1 MAAVAIEPSGA
12 SLTEQLAVV
21 HAALAQVPLSEYA
34 RQTPAEARR
43 VAAQVRALESML
55 RTHAGAAVRAV
66 ERLVPVRDTRQLLA
80 GDFGLDTG
88 AAHRELRQAR
98 SLAKAPVA
106 EQAAAT
112 GDISHAH
119 AAVIGQA
126 IGALPQDTTPA
137 QREQA
142 EQVLIADAHRLS
154 PKDLQTR
161 ARRVTELWQTPEQT
175 DATENQQLERRE
187 AVAYRNA
194 SLTMWDNR
202 DGTWA
207 GRFVLP
213 ELQARMLKTA
223 IDALAAPRRS
233 HLRAADASQ
242 GTASTDPG
250 PSSTGTPDRV
260 HRARAEEL
268 LRRELEKSYDR
279 KAGEALIAL
288 VEHLP
293 TDGFPTTGGT
303 PAHIMVTIDEARLRS
318 EVAAAA
324 LSTGER
330 ISAGEL
336 RRLACGHG
344 ILPAVLG
351 GASIP
356 IDLGRDQRLFT
367 RRQRDALAVMD
378 GGCVA
383 PGCDRPPA
391 WCEAHHGGVPFSEG
405 GRTDLDEGYLL
416 CSSHHHE
423 AHQHR
428 WRLRRTSR
436 GVPEVDRG
444 HGWER
449 NHRYRP

>member
-1 MAAVAIEPSGA
+1 MAAVAIEPTPA
-12 SLTEQLAVV
+12 PLTRQLAVV
-21 HAALAQVPLSEYA
+21 HAALAQIPLSDYA

-55 RTHAGAAVRAV
+55 RIHAGAAVRAV
-66 ERLVPVRDTRQLLA
+66 ERLVPARDTRQLLA
-80 GDFGLDTG
+80 GDFGLDAG

-98 SLAKAPVA
+98 SLARAPIA

-112 GDISHAH
+112 GDISYAH

-126 IGALPQDTTPA
+126 IAALPQDTNPA

-142 EQVLIADAHRLS
+142 EQVLVADAHRLS

-161 ARRVTELWQTPEQT
+161 ARRVTELWQTPETT
-175 DATENQQLERRE
+175 DATENRQLEHRE
-187 AVAYRNA
+187 ATAYRNA

-233 HLRAADASQ
+233 HVRAAQPPDAS
-242 GTASTDPG
+242 ASNAR
-250 PSSTGTPDRV
+250 SSECGSERV
-260 HRARAEEL
+260 QRARAEAL
-268 LRRELEKSYDR
+268 LRLEADKPYDR

-293 TDGFPTTGGT
+293 TDGLPTTGGT

-318 EVAAAA
+318 EVAAAT

-330 ISAGEL
+330 ISASEL
-336 RRLACGHG
+336 RRLACVHG

-351 GASIP
+351 GAGVP
-356 IDLGRDQRLFT
+356 VDLGRDKRLFS
-367 RRQRDALAVMD
+367 RPQRDALAVMD

-391 WCEAHHGGVPFSEG
+391 WCEAHHGGAPFSEG
-405 GRTDLDEGYLL
+405 GRTNLNEGYLL

-428 WRLRRTSR
+428 WRLRRTP
-436 GVPEVDRG
+436 GGIAEVHRG

-449 NHRYRP
+449 SHWYRP